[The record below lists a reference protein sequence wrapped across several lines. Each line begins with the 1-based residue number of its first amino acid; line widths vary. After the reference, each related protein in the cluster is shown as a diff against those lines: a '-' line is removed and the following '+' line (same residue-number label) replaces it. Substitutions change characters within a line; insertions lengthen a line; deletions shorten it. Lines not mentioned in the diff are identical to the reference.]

1 MPSSPV
7 LTKNSAYPTPSQWI
21 YTWVDYSKK
30 YGIGYILNDGSVG
43 VYFNDG
49 SKILGGY
56 ESPLVFYIE
65 KKEKEGQK
73 YS

>member
-1 MPSSPV
+1 M
-7 LTKNSAYPTPSQWI
+7 

-30 YGIGYILNDGSVG
+30 YGIGYMLNDGSVG

-56 ESPLVFYIE
+56 ESPFVYYVD
-65 KKEKEGQK
+65 KKEKEG
-73 YS
+73 